1 MVRTSIIRWRRLS
14 RRGTEIA
21 PERFTDVRWIGWIR
35 EQPWRITIAAV
46 GGLLVAIFVA
56 GLVGLLV
63 NLRVEN
69 VTDEARYDLDLEDEG
84 DDLRAAVLDVRHY
97 QRNITFGGPT
107 ERQIDNFED
116 AYDQLREEIRE
127 LESTGV
133 RDPDAPQP
141 DEIQALAKEYYND
154 FRPAIGL
161 YEEDRAAFTE
171 ASERGLDRLDDL
183 ARVGERIDELGEQ
196 LSEESLAQVDRA
208 TQTARGVLLAV
219 IFGLLLVGAGLAYA
233 TVRVVNELRQL
244 YDEQQ
249 QTAKKLAE
257 ANKAKTDFIA
267 DVSHELRTPL
277 TVLRGNAQV
286 GLALGGDHADLFEEI
301 VEESKRMT
309 RLVEDLLFL
318 ARSDAASVPLQ
329 TETVDVVPFLHEL
342 AGRAETLVRERGA
355 TFESELAGAGQL
367 RVDPTRIEQAVV
379 ILVDNAAKYGPDG
392 GLVRLSSDMSRSGQL
407 RIRVED
413 QGPGIPSE
421 ELPHV
426 FERFYRVD
434 KTRTR
439 HGEGEG
445 PGQGGTGLG
454 LPIARTIAQAHGGR
468 IEIVSRS
475 GEGTK
480 VSLYL
485 PLLSVPWP
493 ADRVGGATSAVEER

>member
-1 MVRTSIIRWRRLS
+1 M
-14 RRGTEIA
+14 G
-21 PERFTDVRWIGWIR
+21 WIGWIR

-63 NLRVEN
+63 NLSVEN

-97 QRNITFGGPT
+97 QRNITFNGPSKA
-107 ERQIDNFED
+107 QIDNLEE
-116 AYDQLREEIRE
+116 AYAQLEEEVRE

-133 RDPDAPQP
+133 RDPEAPQP
-141 DEIQALAKEYYND
+141 DQIRAMADEYYD
-154 FRPAIGL
+154 GFRPAIAL
-161 YEEDRAAFTE
+161 YEEDRAAFE
-171 ASERGLDRLDDL
+171 RASELGLDRLDEL
-183 ARVGERIDELGEQ
+183 ARVGEELDELGER
-196 LSEESLAQVDRA
+196 LSEESLAEVDRA
-208 TQTARGVLLAV
+208 TRTARVVLLAV

-233 TVRVVNELRQL
+233 TVRVVNELRRL
-244 YDEQQ
+244 YAEQQ

-286 GLALGGDHADLFEEI
+286 GLALGGDHAELFEEI
-301 VEESKRMT
+301 VEESRRMT

-329 TETVDVVPFLHEL
+329 TETVDAVPFLHEL
-342 AGRAETLVRERGA
+342 AGRAEVLARERGA
-355 TFESELAGAGQL
+355 TFESALAGEGQL
-367 RVDPTRIEQAVV
+367 RVDPARIEQAVL
-379 ILVDNAAKYGPDG
+379 ILVDNAAKYGPAG
-392 GLVRLSSDMSRSGQL
+392 GLVRLSSELSRTGQLL

-413 QGPGIPSE
+413 RGPGIPSE

-439 HGEGEG
+439 QADGEG
-445 PGQGGTGLG
+445 PG
-454 LPIARTIAQAHGGR
+454 
-468 IEIVSRS
+468 
-475 GEGTK
+475 
-480 VSLYL
+480 
-485 PLLSVPWP
+485 
-493 ADRVGGATSAVEER
+493 

>member
-1 MVRTSIIRWRRLS
+1 MSV
-14 RRGTEIA
+14 G
-21 PERFTDVRWIGWIR
+21 WIGWIR

-56 GLVGLLV
+56 GLVGLLS
-63 NLRVEN
+63 NRSVEN

-84 DDLRAAVLDVRHY
+84 DDLRAAVLDLRHY
-97 QRNITFGGPT
+97 QRNITFNGPSKT
-107 ERQIDNFED
+107 QIDDFEE
-116 AYDQLREEIRE
+116 AYAQLQEEIRE
-127 LESTGV
+127 LEDTGV

-141 DEIQALAKEYYND
+141 DEIRAMADEYHD
-154 FRPAIGL
+154 GFRPAIGL
-161 YEEDRAAFTE
+161 YEEDQAAFE
-171 ASERGLDRLDDL
+171 AASDRGLRRLNEL
-183 ARVGERIDELGEQ
+183 ARVGERLDELGER
-196 LSEESLAQVDRA
+196 LSQESLAEVDRA
-208 TQTARGVLLAV
+208 TQTARVVLLAV
-219 IFGLLLVGAGLAYA
+219 IFGLLLVGAALAYI
-233 TVRVVNELRQL
+233 TVRVVNELRRL

-249 QTAKKLAE
+249 EAARKLAE
-257 ANKAKTDFIA
+257 ASQAKTDFIA

-301 VEESKRMT
+301 VAESRRMT

-342 AGRAETLVRERGA
+342 AGRAEVLARERGA
-355 TFESELAGAGQL
+355 TFESALAGAGQL
-367 RVDPTRIEQAVV
+367 RVDSARIEQAVL
-379 ILVDNAAKYGPDG
+379 ILVDNAAKYGPAG
-392 GLVRLSSDMSRSGQL
+392 GLVTLSSELSRSGQL
-407 RIRVED
+407 RIKVED
-413 QGPGIPSE
+413 RGPGIPSK

-439 HGEGEG
+439 RGGEG

-454 LPIARTIAQAHGGR
+454 LPIARTIVQAHGGR
-468 IEIVSRS
+468 IEVVSQPE
-475 GEGTK
+475 EGTK

-493 ADRVGGATSAVEER
+493 ADRVGGWQSAVEER